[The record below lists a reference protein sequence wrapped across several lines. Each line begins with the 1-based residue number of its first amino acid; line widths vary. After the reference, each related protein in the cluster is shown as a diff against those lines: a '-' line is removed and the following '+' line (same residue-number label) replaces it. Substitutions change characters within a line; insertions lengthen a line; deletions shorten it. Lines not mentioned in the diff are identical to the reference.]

1 MGNTHKEFQRVER
14 VSEREQGHDPER
26 RLWTAVLLLAV
37 QDWRSHNMKTHCE
50 AEEFLFESGADFETA
65 CHRAGFDPSAF
76 RSRLKRMQ
84 NASLPVDRQTF
95 HLAA

>member
-1 MGNTHKEFQRVER
+1 MGSTHTEFQRVER
-14 VSEREQGHDPER
+14 LSEREHGQDPER
-26 RLWTAVLLLAV
+26 RLWSAVLLLAV
-37 QDWRSHNMKTHCE
+37 QDWRSHNMKAHRE
-50 AEEFLFESGADFETA
+50 AEEFLFESGEDFETA

-76 RSRLKRMQ
+76 QSRLKRLQ